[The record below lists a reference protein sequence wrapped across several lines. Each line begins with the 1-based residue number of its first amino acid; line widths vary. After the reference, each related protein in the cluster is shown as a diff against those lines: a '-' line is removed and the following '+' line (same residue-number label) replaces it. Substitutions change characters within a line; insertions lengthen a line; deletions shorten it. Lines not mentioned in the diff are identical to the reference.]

1 MGGRHLLSA
10 ASHTGLASVEGLFA
24 EGTGQQDPGGLRL
37 PNGRPLGS
45 GKGLGTFCPKLK
57 KILDP
62 LACLAR
68 ASNVHWGKKH
78 ENAAPGPRTAKLNTG
93 RSRARR
99 RRQPGPAGRH
109 QPCGTDSSNADFD
122 KGGGWLAPEGQNGEE
137 TKEKEKTMQ
146 KKRRVGK
153 ENRTKGNRVAWG
165 LSSGFQNEGL
175 QVTTKKKFIRGPQR
189 HAGGPSW
196 PALGRGDFKLR

>member
-24 EGTGQQDPGGLRL
+24 EGTGQQDPGGSTTPKRMATGQWEGAWDILSKVEKNFGSLSL
-37 PNGRPLGS
+37 PGS
-45 GKGLGTFCPKLK
+45 GKQRALGE
-57 KILDP
+57 
-62 LACLAR
+62 
-68 ASNVHWGKKH
+68 KH

-99 RRQPGPAGRH
+99 WRQPGPAGRH
-109 QPCGTDSSNADFD
+109 QPCGAGSSNADSD
-122 KGGGWLAPEGQNGEE
+122 KGGGWLAPEGQNCEE

-146 KKRRVGK
+146 KTRRVGK

-175 QVTTKKKFIRGPQR
+175 QVTTKKKFIRGPER